1 MLSLGLKSCVFSELS
16 HFQLGRREARR
27 FRLSMKAKKPSFG
40 ETAKQTNSDANSSP
54 FKISKSLTA
63 RAGVVLFALGF
74 IDAG

>member
-1 MLSLGLKSCVFSELS
+1 
-16 HFQLGRREARR
+16 
-27 FRLSMKAKKPSFG
+27 MKAKKPSFG